1 MLGICRR
8 LRRGVKLCAQIVA
21 DLCARLPLERR
32 MVRPVEVHLV
42 PCLKDNYA
50 YLLHQPG
57 SAETI
62 VVDASEEAPVLA
74 ALGRLGLKP
83 VAILATHH
91 HLDHVGGNQGLLS
104 RYPDLKVFGY
114 RSDRGRIPG
123 QTEFLD
129 DRQEFDVA
137 GIGVKALHIPG
148 HTLGAVAYVAEGAA
162 FTGDTLFAAGCGR
175 LFEGTAAQMYESLN
189 LTLGALPDDTRIY
202 CGHEYTLSNLR
213 FAETLEPNNPEIA
226 KKLAWAKAAREKGE
240 PTLPSTMK
248 DERLTNP
255 FLRVAE
261 KDVVEKVNERLA
273 QDKSPQAVLAAVRAM
288 KDAF

>member
-1 MLGICRR
+1 
-8 LRRGVKLCAQIVA
+8 
-21 DLCARLPLERR
+21 

-42 PCLKDNYA
+42 PCLKDNYC

-57 SAETI
+57 STDTV

-74 ALGRLGLKP
+74 ALGRLGLNP

-91 HLDHVGGNQGLLS
+91 HLDHVGGNSGLLS
-104 RYPDLKVFGY
+104 RYPELRVFGY
-114 RSDRGRIPG
+114 RTDRGRIPG
-123 QTEFLD
+123 QTDYLD
-129 DRQEFDVA
+129 DKQEFDLA

-202 CGHEYTLSNLR
+202 CGHEYTLSNLK
-213 FAETLEPNNPEIA
+213 FAESLEPNNPEIA
-226 KKLAWAKAAREKGE
+226 RKLAWAQAARDKGE

-248 DERLTNP
+248 EERLTNP

-261 KDVVEKVNERLA
+261 QDVVAKVNERLA

>member
-1 MLGICRR
+1 
-8 LRRGVKLCAQIVA
+8 
-21 DLCARLPLERR
+21 
-32 MVRPVEVHLV
+32 MVPPVEVHLV

-57 SAETI
+57 STDAV

-74 ALGRLGLKP
+74 ALGRLGLNP
-83 VAILATHH
+83 VAIMATHH
-91 HLDHVGGNQGLLS
+91 HLDHVGGNAGLLS

-129 DRQEFDVA
+129 DQQEFELA

-202 CGHEYTLSNLR
+202 CGHEYTLSNLK
-213 FAETLEPNNPEIA
+213 FAESLEPNNPEIA
-226 KKLAWAKAAREKGE
+226 KKLAWAKAARDKGE

-248 DERLTNP
+248 EERLTNP

-261 KDVVEKVNERLA
+261 QDVVAKVNERLA

>member
-1 MLGICRR
+1 
-8 LRRGVKLCAQIVA
+8 
-21 DLCARLPLERR
+21 
-32 MVRPVEVHLV
+32 LV

-50 YLLHQPG
+50 YLLHHEG
-57 SAETI
+57 SRDAL
-62 VVDASEEAPVLA
+62 VVDASEEAPVVA
-74 ALGRLGLKP
+74 ALERLGLNP

-91 HLDHVGGNQGLLS
+91 HVDHVGGNEGLLA
-104 RYPDLKVFGY
+104 RFPKLRVFGH

-123 QTEFLD
+123 QSDFLD
-129 DRQEFDVA
+129 DGQELDAA

-189 LTLGALPDDTRIY
+189 LKLGALPDATRIY

-213 FAETLEPNNPEIA
+213 FAETLEPGNPDIA
-226 KKLAWAKAAREKGE
+226 RKLAWAKAARDKGE
-240 PTLPSTMK
+240 PTLPSTLGE
-248 DERLTNP
+248 ERLTNP

-261 KDVVEKVNERLA
+261 KDVVARVNERLA
-273 QDKSPQAVLAAVRAM
+273 QDRSPQAVLAAVRAM

>member
-1 MLGICRR
+1 MP
-8 LRRGVKLCAQIVA
+8 RGGRGRQGCGSFQGVLSA
-21 DLCARLPLERR
+21 
-32 MVRPVEVHLV
+32 VRVGEYGWGVQVHLV

-50 YLLHQPG
+50 YLVHREG
-57 SAETI
+57 SNEAL
-62 VVDASEEAPVLA
+62 VVDASDGPPVVAELT
-74 ALGRLGLKP
+74 RLGLKP

-91 HLDHVGGNQGLLS
+91 HLDHVGGNEALLA
-104 RYPDLKVFGY
+104 RFPELRVFGH
-114 RSDRGRIPG
+114 RSDSGRIPG
-123 QTEFLD
+123 QTDLLD
-129 DRQEFDVA
+129 DGQQFDVA

-189 LTLGALPDDTRIY
+189 LKLGALPDDTRIY
-202 CGHEYTLSNLR
+202 CGHEYTVGNLR

-226 KKLAWAKAAREKGE
+226 KKLAWARAARERGQ
-240 PTLPSTMK
+240 PTLPSTLGE
-248 DERLTNP
+248 ERLTNP

-261 KDVVEKVNERLA
+261 RDLIAQLKERA
-273 QDKSPQAVLAAVRAM
+273 PQDGSPQAVLAVVRAM